1 MVTPVV
7 SRSPA
12 TPESERSTLIA
23 TGAAMSTRAR
33 VPSDPPAPLF
43 VRARVFARARAA
55 RRVHD
60 VLEILACTTYS
71 NSPKRS

>member
-1 MVTPVV
+1 
-7 SRSPA
+7 
-12 TPESERSTLIA
+12 
-23 TGAAMSTRAR
+23 MSTRAR

-43 VRARVFARARAA
+43 VRARVFARARTA